1 MTTLDLQGQR
11 AIVTGAG
18 KGLGRAYALHLA
30 SRGARVLVNNRRHPG
45 EADATTSASLTVEA
59 IRAAGG
65 TAQHSWCDVCEPGSG
80 LQMMDEAQ
88 QYFGGIDI
96 VVANAGLDHGRT
108 FVKQSMNEF
117 RHIFDTSFFGS
128 LHLAHAAWP
137 KLVGQGYGRLI
148 LTTSSAGLY
157 GNVGQAAYSAAKAA
171 VIGLMRALALEG
183 RRHGVLVNAIAP
195 YGLSQMTAPHLNAGM
210 ADALN
215 PELVAPLVA
224 WLASPACDVSGEVLV
239 SGAGLIRRAGVGE
252 TDALPMQA
260 GQLAAQLVDLN
271 AMPLND
277 YNCANDA
284 FTTLMQTPTH

>member
-30 SRGARVLVNNRRHPG
+30 SRGACVLVNNRRHPG
-45 EADATTSASLTVEA
+45 EADASTSASLTVEA

-65 TAQHSWCDVCEPGSG
+65 TAQPSWCDVCEPGSG

-88 QYFGGIDI
+88 QCFGGVEI
-96 VVANAGLDHGRT
+96 VVANAGIDHGRT

-137 KLVGQGYGRLI
+137 QLLGQGYGRLI
-148 LTTSSAGLY
+148 LTTSTAGLY

-195 YGLSQMTAPHLNAGM
+195 YGLSQMTAPHLDAGM
-210 ADALN
+210 ADTLD
-215 PELVAPLVA
+215 PGLVAPLVA

-260 GQLAAQLVDLN
+260 GQLAALLVGLN
-271 AMPLND
+271 AMPLQG

>member
-1 MTTLDLQGQR
+1 
-11 AIVTGAG
+11 
-18 KGLGRAYALHLA
+18 
-30 SRGARVLVNNRRHPG
+30 VLVNNRRHAG
-45 EADATTSASLTVEA
+45 EANAATSASLTVEA

-65 TAQHSWCDVCEPGSG
+65 TAQASWCDVAEPGSG
-80 LQMMDEAQ
+80 LQMVDQAMQ
-88 QYFGGIDI
+88 HFGGVDI
-96 VVANAGLDHGRT
+96 VVANAGIDHGRT
-108 FVKQSMNEF
+108 FVKQSMDEF

-137 KLVGQGYGRLI
+137 QLLGQGYGRLI

-195 YGLSQMTAPHLNAGM
+195 YGLSQMTAPHLNASM
-210 ADALN
+210 AGALD
-215 PELVAPLVA
+215 PGRVAPLVG

-239 SGAGLIRRAGVGE
+239 AGAGLIRRAGVGE
-252 TDALPMQA
+252 TDALRMQA
-260 GQLAAQLVDLN
+260 GQLASQLTDLS
-271 AMPLND
+271 ALPLHG

>member
-1 MTTLDLQGQR
+1 MTTLDLQGHR

-30 SRGARVLVNNRRHPG
+30 SRGACVLVNNRRHPG
-45 EADATTSASLTVEA
+45 EADASTSASLTVEA

-65 TAQHSWCDVCEPGSG
+65 TAQPSWSDVCEPGSG

-88 QYFGGIDI
+88 QCFGGVEI
-96 VVANAGLDHGRT
+96 VVANAGIDHGRT

-137 KLVGQGYGRLI
+137 QLLGQGYGRLI
-148 LTTSSAGLY
+148 LTTSTAGLY

-171 VIGLMRALALEG
+171 VIGLMRTLALEG

-195 YGLSQMTAPHLNAGM
+195 YGLSQMTAPHLDAGM
-210 ADALN
+210 ADTLD
-215 PELVAPLVA
+215 PGLVAPLVA
-224 WLASPACDVSGEVLV
+224 WLASPACDVSGELLV

-260 GQLAAQLVDLN
+260 GQLAALLVGLN
-271 AMPLND
+271 AMPLQG

-284 FTTLMQTPTH
+284 FTTLMQTPTY